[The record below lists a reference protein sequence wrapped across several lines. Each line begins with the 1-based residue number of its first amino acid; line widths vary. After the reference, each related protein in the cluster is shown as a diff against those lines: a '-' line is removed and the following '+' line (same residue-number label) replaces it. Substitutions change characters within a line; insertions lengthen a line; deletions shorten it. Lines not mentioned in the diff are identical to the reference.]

1 MAGPY
6 RLVTPDPFRRPISR
20 RDFVDAHLRAGS
32 RPFGHGFTERN
43 RLDGTA
49 YYVYGTAAVRFIAL
63 DTNCLAGGASGCL
76 DRKQARW
83 LETRLAEVHSP
94 YRGRHAGGAGLC
106 DAADLG

>member
-1 MAGPY
+1 MAGPS
-6 RLVTPDPFRRPISR
+6 RTVTPDPFRRPITR

-49 YYVYGTAAVRFIAL
+49 YYVHDTPAVRFIAL

-76 DRKQARW
+76 DARAGP
-83 LETRLAEVHSP
+83 LAGNP
-94 YRGRHAGGAGLC
+94 AGGGALGLPRGGRQSRSGP
-106 DAADLG
+106 ARTTGW

>member
-6 RLVTPDPFRRPISR
+6 RRVTPDPFRRPISR

-49 YYVYGTAAVRFIAL
+49 YYVHDTPAARLIAL

-76 DRKQARW
+76 DGKQARW
-83 LETRLAEVHSP
+83 LETGWPRCTRP
-94 YRGRHAGGAGLC
+94 T
-106 DAADLG
+106 AARTAARSGPATTTGW